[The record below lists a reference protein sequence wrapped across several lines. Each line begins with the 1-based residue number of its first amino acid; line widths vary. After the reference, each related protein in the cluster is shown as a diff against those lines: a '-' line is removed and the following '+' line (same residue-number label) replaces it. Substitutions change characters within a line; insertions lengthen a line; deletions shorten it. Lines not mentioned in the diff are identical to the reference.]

1 MPAKRIG
8 LPLLLLALA
17 VGGIITFRLTQKP
30 PCANSLSCEE
40 SLTLRIENDQVGI
53 FNGREVIPP
62 KIDLAAAEP
71 VDKILGESDATG
83 EKHIYVDL
91 GTQTLKA
98 YQGDTL
104 FLEAPVSTGKWARTP
119 TGEFTIW
126 TKFRATKMSGGS
138 GNDYYYLP
146 NVPYVMFFSG
156 SGVAAAR
163 GFSLHGT
170 YWHNNFGHPMS
181 HGCVNMRTADAQKLY
196 YWADINE
203 KITIYGEAPL

>member
-8 LPLLLLALA
+8 LTLLLLALA
-17 VGGIITFRLTQKP
+17 AGGIITFRLTQKP

-62 KIDLAAAEP
+62 KIDLASAEP
-71 VDKILGESDATG
+71 VDKILGESDAAG

-91 GTQTLKA
+91 STQTLKA
-98 YQGDTL
+98 YQGGTL

-146 NVPYVMFFSG
+146 NVPYVMFFPVPG
-156 SGVAAAR
+156 WRPPAA
-163 GFSLHGT
+163 FHCTELIGT
-170 YWHNNFGHPMS
+170 IIS
-181 HGCVNMRTADAQKLY
+181 ATQ
-196 YWADINE
+196 
-203 KITIYGEAPL
+203 